1 MVFQA
6 IRALEVKC
14 RTLEVQ
20 EAENAKFGERK
31 SLDEKLGA
39 KRAQMLKMQE
49 FLKV

>member
-1 MVFQA
+1 LVFQA

-39 KRAQMLKMQE
+39 KSSGEKLGMQK
-49 FLKV
+49 LR